1 MNINTKEYLDLFL
14 DEANELIQDVD
25 GKSIIEDTEDFRR
38 TAHTIKSSSKIM
50 GFNNLSELSRI
61 VEYGFKKIINNEVK
75 LNDSIKEN
83 LILAFNVL
91 KDKVREISEKKKDID
106 QKSLDNQ
113 PIRDIKTFIGE

>member
-75 LNDSIKEN
+75 LNESIKEN